1 MAQSAILTSIENV
14 KWWFDNLPFD
24 DRRWKL
30 YHGHIDNMALR
41 SKLFMESK
49 KSVEPEEAWDM
60 LRQALE
66 VSSQNGGKYTLY
78 VPISDRANH
87 GPNAKIN
94 LNQVQRGNSSIGGI
108 PEGYVSSTEME
119 RRLMEQKQKIE
130 LERRIE
136 DLEAASQAN
145 LSWHEMAQ
153 DWLFNQ
159 GGAEML
165 VPHVGPV
172 ISGLFPG
179 LKGLGTIAQPQQQ
192 QAPTEDE
199 PQGQAAADENPELE
213 LLEGIRAMF
222 QTDEEYLQAVKGIKE
237 KIKHNPSALFPILQN
252 MNNG

>member
-1 MAQSAILTSIENV
+1 MAQSAVLTSIDNV

-49 KSVEPEEAWDM
+49 KSVEPEEAWDL
-60 LRQALE
+60 LRQALQ
-66 VSSQNGGKYTLY
+66 VSSQIGGKYTLY

-94 LNQVQRGNSSIGGI
+94 LNEVQKANSSIGGI
-108 PEGYVSSTEME
+108 PEGYISSNELE
-119 RRLMEQKQKIE
+119 RRLHEQRHKIE

-165 VPHVGPV
+165 VPHLGPMV
-172 ISGLFPG
+172 SGLLPG
-179 LKGLGTIAQPQQQ
+179 LKTLGSVSPGQQQ

-199 PQGQAAADENPELE
+199 PQGQAATDENPELE
-213 LLEGIRAMF
+213 LLEGMRAMF

-237 KIKHNPSALFPILQN
+237 KIERNPSALFAILQN